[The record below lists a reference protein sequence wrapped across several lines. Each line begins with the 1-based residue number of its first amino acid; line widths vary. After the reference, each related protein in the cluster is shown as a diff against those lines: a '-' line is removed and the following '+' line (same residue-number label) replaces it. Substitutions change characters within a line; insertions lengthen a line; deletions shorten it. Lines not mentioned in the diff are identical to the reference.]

1 MTTLPQRFSLSQDVQ
16 RKLAV
21 VFNKRVEGARERFQE
36 RMQEALANK
45 VAPMATAPQQ
55 MAALGGGW
63 TEYMTD

>member
-45 VAPMATAPQQ
+45 VAPMATEP
-55 MAALGGGW
+55 
-63 TEYMTD
+63 